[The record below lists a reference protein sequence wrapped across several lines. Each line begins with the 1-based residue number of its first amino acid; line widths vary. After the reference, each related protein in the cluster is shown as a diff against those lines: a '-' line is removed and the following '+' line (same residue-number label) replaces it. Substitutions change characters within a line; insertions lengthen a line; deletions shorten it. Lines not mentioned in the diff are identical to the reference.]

1 MNSFAQMNI
10 KAPEAAFTGDKIK
23 LSKILNVEITVHR
36 YKIEPSKFKENGNGN
51 RLVLHLEKDK
61 TLYVLF
67 SGSITLMEMI
77 KQVPQERFPFT
88 TVIKLINDRPHF
100 T

>member
-10 KAPEAAFTGDKIK
+10 KAPETSFTGDKIK
-23 LSKILNVEITVHR
+23 FSKILNVPIVVHR
-36 YKIEPSKFKENGNGN
+36 FKIEPSKFKENGNGN
-51 RLVLHLEKDK
+51 RLVLQLEKDN
-61 TLYVLF
+61 TRYILF

-77 KQVPQERFPFT
+77 KQVPLDNFPFT
-88 TVIKLINDRPHF
+88 TTIQLINDRPQF